1 MEVCMSQ
8 SQCVAALCLVGFAV
22 AVSADDAPINYP
34 STKRLETVDF
44 YHGAK
49 VSDPYRWLEAD
60 VRESKEVAEWVE
72 AENKVT
78 FAYLRSIPEREPI
91 KKRITDLWN
100 FEKVSAP
107 SRHGPYYVFT
117 KNGGLQNQAV
127 MYTQET
133 LDAEPRV
140 LLDPNQWSKDGT
152 VALAGLAFSEDGKYL
167 AY

>member
-1 MEVCMSQ
+1 MEVCMSR
-8 SQCVAALCLVGFAV
+8 SPSLAALCLAGMAV
-22 AVSADDAPINYP
+22 AACADEAPIQYP
-34 STKRLETVDF
+34 STKRIDHVDT
-44 YHGAK
+44 YHGSK
-49 VSDPYRWLEAD
+49 VDDPYRWLEAD

-117 KNGGLQNQAV
+117 KNDGLQNQAV
-127 MYTQET
+127 
-133 LDAEPRV
+133 
-140 LLDPNQWSKDGT
+140 
-152 VALAGLAFSEDGKYL
+152 
-167 AY
+167 